1 MKKNGFLFMLAVLL
15 MTGLIVTGCSSS
27 RSTAGNASDY
37 PSKQIEYVVPFSPGG
52 GTDLVARA
60 VADYLSKEWG
70 QPVVVVNKPG
80 GGGAVAAQYVLKQSA
95 KDGYTVMAN
104 NVSSTTMMAAGMAN
118 PPVKLSDHL
127 FVSRIVEDPVAFAV
141 KADAPWKD
149 FREFSEWVKQHPE
162 QLTWTSVGPAGTSA
176 FGVAEWLKA
185 IGADFSKTRMIA
197 TKGASDSMPKIAGGH
212 AILAVHSVG
221 EVYSMAKAGK
231 VKILAVQA
239 PKRSPY
245 FPDVPTVE
253 EQGIKGMSIKWW
265 TGVSMPVG
273 TPQHVVK
280 KWDETIAKM
289 VKDPAFLKKL
299 KMLNV
304 QSSYLNSAEFSRF
317 VKKEA
322 DSYTKL
328 ATEMGMRR

>member
-1 MKKNGFLFMLAVLL
+1 ML
-15 MTGLIVTGCSSS
+15 VTGCSPLPS
-27 RSTAGNASDY
+27 ASDPAGQTAESGSGY
-37 PSKQIEYVVPFSPGG
+37 PAKQIEYVVPFAPGG

-60 VADYLSKEWG
+60 VAEYLSEEWG

-95 KDGYTVMAN
+95 RDGYTVMAN
-104 NVSSTTMMAAGMAN
+104 NVSSTTMMAAGMAD

-127 FVSRIVEDPVAFAV
+127 FVSRIVEDPIAFTV

-149 FREFSEWVKQHPE
+149 FKEFSDWVKKHPE

-185 IGADFSKTRMIA
+185 IGVDFSKTRMIT
-197 TKGASDSMPKIAGGH
+197 TKGASDSMPKVAGGH
-212 AILAVHSVG
+212 AVLAVHSVA

-239 PKRSPY
+239 EKRSPY
-245 FPDVPTVE
+245 FPDVPTAE
-253 EQGIKGMSIKWW
+253 EQGIKGMSVKWW
-265 TGVSMPVG
+265 TGVSMPAG
-273 TPQHVVK
+273 TPAHVVK

-299 KMLNV
+299 NNIHV
-304 QSSYLNSAEFSRF
+304 QSSYLNSADFTRF
-317 VKKEA
+317 VKEETR
-322 DSYTKL
+322 SYTRL
-328 ATEMGMRR
+328 ATETGIRK